1 MTPAKLCL
9 VFHAHLPFVRHPEHD
24 DFLEED
30 WLFEAITEAYV
41 PLWSR
46 LVRLADEGVRY
57 GVTLTISPTLA
68 AMLDD
73 VLLRKRLH
81 RYIGRL
87 SRLAE
92 TQAQIHGKSL
102 QGDTARQAVAR
113 CQDTL
118 RFLARWKDDLLAPL
132 RHLQSLGCVEIAGC
146 NGTHGLLPL
155 MSTAAARRAQIR
167 AGADAHARNFGRR
180 PRGMWLAEC
189 GYDHG
194 IDEQLAEAD
203 VQFFFVDAAAI
214 ERGRPP
220 SPYGLFAPVKTAAGV
235 AAFARDHETGRQV
248 WSSDQGYPGDPAYRE
263 FHRDFG
269 HEAKLEDIAPF
280 LPPDGR
286 RRPMGLKYYRVT
298 GRDVPLHEKQLYDPA
313 AALARTKVHA
323 ADFVM
328 NRQRQ
333 ALALA
338 PTMEQPPVITACYDA
353 ELFGHW
359 WHEGPAFIEEVL
371 RLVARTPEIET
382 ATAANVLDEA
392 LTFPQQSLAPSTWG
406 AESSSKVW
414 LNPETTWVYP
424 ELHKAEARMQTL
436 VRRFGHE
443 DGLMARAL
451 QQIGRELLLAQSSDW
466 TFLITLAT
474 APDYGRARLR
484 EHLDAFAR
492 LAYALETNTL
502 RDGDLI
508 AREKRTP
515 LFPDLDVTA
524 WG

>member
-1 MTPAKLCL
+1 MMPAKLCL
-9 VFHAHLPFVRHPEHD
+9 VLHAHLPFVRHPEHE

-30 WLFEAITEAYV
+30 WLFEAITESYV
-41 PLWSR
+41 PVWSR
-46 LVRLADEGVRY
+46 LVKLADEGIRF
-57 GVTLTISPTLA
+57 GITLTISPTLA

-81 RYIGRL
+81 RYIERLLRL
-87 SRLAE
+87 SQ
-92 TQAQIHGKSL
+92 TQAQVHGQSL
-102 QGDTARQAVAR
+102 QGDTARQVLQR
-113 CQDTL
+113 CQETL
-118 RFLARWKDDLLAPL
+118 AFLARWKDDLLAPL
-132 RHLQSLGCVEIAGC
+132 RHLQSIGCVEIAGC

-155 MSTAAARRAQIR
+155 MSSEAARRAQIR
-167 AGADAHARNFGRR
+167 AGVDAHARNFGRR

-189 GYDHG
+189 GFDNG
-194 IDEQLAEAD
+194 LDELLAEAD
-203 VQFFFVDAAAI
+203 VQFFFADAAAI

-220 SPYGLFAPVKTAAGV
+220 SPLGLFSPVKTGAGV
-235 AAFARDHETGRQV
+235 AVFARDHETGRQV
-248 WSSDQGYPGDPAYRE
+248 WSADQGYPGDPAYRE

-313 AALARTKVHA
+313 AALARARVHA
-323 ADFVM
+323 ADFVV

-333 ALALA
+333 AQALSA
-338 PTMEQPPVITACYDA
+338 TMAQAPVITACYDA

-359 WHEGPAFIEEVL
+359 WHEGPAFLEEVL
-371 RLVARTPEIET
+371 RLLARTAEINSATT
-382 ATAANVLDEA
+382 ASVMDEDRTLPHQNIAA
-392 LTFPQQSLAPSTWG
+392 STWG
-406 AESSSKVW
+406 AESSNKVW
-414 LNPETTWVYP
+414 LNPDTTWVYP

-436 VRRFGHE
+436 VRRFGSE
-443 DGLMARAL
+443 DGLAARAL
-451 QQIGRELLLAQSSDW
+451 RQLGRELLLAQSSDW

-474 APDYGRARLR
+474 APEYGRARLR
-484 EHLDAFAR
+484 EHLEAFAR
-492 LAYALETNTL
+492 LAYALETDAL

-508 AREKRTP
+508 ARETRTP

-524 WG
+524 WS